1 MGLFSSIGDILNP
14 TGAGNIGEFLDP
26 AGIFTGAEGVEAATQ
41 ARELTEQELLRQ
53 FDITQENLRPALEA
67 AQAQLPGIS
76 RQLDPTQFGSVLQDI
91 RTGGGTG
98 VGLEAFLDPTR
109 QRRSAAGLQQL
120 QLAGLSPGG
129 TLESELGRIDPSMF
143 ANLLLGAEQDVFGA
157 GIGLAGLGQGAG
169 GVLSQL
175 GQRTGQ
181 QLGQADINAALQSQ
195 QAQAAGQQNAAQ
207 AAGLAAAFF
216 SDERLKEDIVEL
228 GEFKGIRIISWK
240 WKDFVPDRWK
250 DIEIGFSA
258 QDILSKM
265 PQFVREVN
273 GFLAIDRNGLMQH
286 LGVT

>member
-1 MGLFSSIGDILNP
+1 MGLFSGGIGGI
-14 TGAGNIGEFLDP
+14 LDP
-26 AGIFTGAEGVEAATQ
+26 AGIFTGAGGVEAAGR
-41 ARELTEQELLRQ
+41 ARDITEEELLRQ

-76 RQLDPTQFGSVLQDI
+76 RQLDPSQFGGVLQDI
-91 RTGGGTG
+91 ITGGGTG

-109 QRRSAAGLQQL
+109 QRRSDVGLQQL
-120 QLAGLSPGG
+120 QLAGLSPGAGLAQGG
-129 TLESELGRIDPSMF
+129 TLQESLGRIDPSMF

-181 QLGQADINAALQSQ
+181 QIGQADINAALQAQ
-195 QAQAAGQQNAAQ
+195 QAQAGGQQNALGAI
-207 AAGLAAAFF
+207 GLLASF

-228 GEFKGIRIISWK
+228 GEFKGIRIIKWK
-240 WKDFVPDRWK
+240 WKDFVPDSWK

-258 QDILSKM
+258 QDILVKM